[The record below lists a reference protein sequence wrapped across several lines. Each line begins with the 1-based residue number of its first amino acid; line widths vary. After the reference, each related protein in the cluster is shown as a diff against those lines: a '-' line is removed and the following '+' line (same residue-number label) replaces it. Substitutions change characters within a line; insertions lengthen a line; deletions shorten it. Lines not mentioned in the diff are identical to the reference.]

1 MLATLSNLKG
11 IVTAAKTAAAKHG
24 IDEASLYVRAGVTQE
39 QVDALYKQLGDID
52 HPTLVRLLNIPR
64 IAMTLT
70 QFNAYDAGSAAGIPG
85 NKDGDISI
93 THNKCMGSLLGDL
106 AA

>member
-11 IVTAAKTAAAKHG
+11 IITAAKKAAASQG
-24 IDEASLYVRAGVTQE
+24 IDEASLYIRAGVTAA
-39 QVDALYKQLGDID
+39 QVDDLYKQLGDID

-70 QFNAYDAGSAAGIPG
+70 QFNAYDTGSAAAMPG
-85 NKDGDISI
+85 NKNGDISI
-93 THNKCMGSLLGDL
+93 THNKSMGSLLGDL
-106 AA
+106 SA